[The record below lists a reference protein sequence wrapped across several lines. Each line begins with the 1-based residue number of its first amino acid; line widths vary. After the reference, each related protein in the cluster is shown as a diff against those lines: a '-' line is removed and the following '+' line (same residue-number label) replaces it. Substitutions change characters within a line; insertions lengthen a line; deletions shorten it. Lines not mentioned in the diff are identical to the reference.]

1 MNKKFLLTWLVVF
14 VVWFFGNYVIHEVLL
29 KPDYSLIGSLFRA
42 PDDQRSHFPVMILA
56 HLMFSAALVWV
67 YARGVESRPW
77 PQQGVR
83 FGLVLALLAI
93 VPSYLIYFAVQ
104 PIPQAVVAKQVIFSA
119 ILAVI
124 AGMLAAWM
132 YRGTPARA

>member
-1 MNKKFLLTWLVVF
+1 MNKKFLLTWAVVF
-14 VVWFFGNYVIHEVLL
+14 VVWFCGNYVIHEVLL
-29 KPDYSLIGSLFRA
+29 KQDYSLISSLFRT
-42 PDDQRSHFPVMILA
+42 PDDQQSHFPVMILA

-77 PQQGVR
+77 PQQGMR
-83 FGLVLALLAI
+83 FGIALALLAI

-104 PIPQAVVAKQVIFSA
+104 PIPQSVVLKQVIYSA

-124 AGMLAAWM
+124 AGGLAAWM